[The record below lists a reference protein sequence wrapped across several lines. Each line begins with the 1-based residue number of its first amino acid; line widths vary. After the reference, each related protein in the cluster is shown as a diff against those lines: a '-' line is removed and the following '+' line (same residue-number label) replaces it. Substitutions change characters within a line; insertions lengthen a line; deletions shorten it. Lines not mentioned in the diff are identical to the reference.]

1 MDITDLIDSLPF
13 TTFTEIRKA
22 VIKRHQRHSE
32 EITKAVEYLSSQ
44 DILVKAI
51 GKKRRACEKVLS
63 EKCDISPDVASKAVD
78 RFLQIRRGINGN
90 RIDKPFK
97 K

>member
-1 MDITDLIDSLPF
+1 MDITDFVDSLPLA
-13 TTFTEIRKA
+13 TFTEVRRA

-63 EKCDISPDVASKAVD
+63 EKCGISSDIASKAVD

-90 RIDKPFK
+90 NIEKPFK